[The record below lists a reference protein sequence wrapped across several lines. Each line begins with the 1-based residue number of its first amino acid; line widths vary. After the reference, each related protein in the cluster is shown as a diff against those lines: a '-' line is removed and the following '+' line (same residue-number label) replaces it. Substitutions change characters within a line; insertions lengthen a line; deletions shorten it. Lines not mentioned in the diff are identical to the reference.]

1 MTYKEEELKRV
12 YAKRLSFIIFLGC
25 FFWLIFVVRLFY
37 LQVAKSEEYKKIAL
51 NQHQLKMKLEAKRGV
66 IYDRN
71 LQVLAFNLP
80 TRSFFAVPG
89 EIKNLNLTS
98 KRISSI
104 TREPEKEIKNRLF
117 EASHPKGG
125 KEKRKFFVW
134 IKRKTEKDEEKKL
147 SSLGLPGIYSMNE
160 TKRYYPYYPLA
171 RDVLGFTDI
180 DNQGLAGVEYNHNR
194 VLKGVDGEGA
204 FLRDALGNS
213 YRTWEY
219 PITEPRPGLS
229 LVLTLDL
236 NLQSILEEEL
246 KKAIEK
252 TSSDGGSGVLMD
264 PKTGEILAMAY
275 QSRDDMTLPSKNRVI
290 ADNFEPGSTFKIVTA
305 CAALEEKVKKPEDKI
320 WAEQGKFKVG
330 KKIIHDVHSY
340 GWLTFKECVVFSS
353 NIGMS
358 KIALQLGKYKVFKY
372 AQNFGFGSK
381 TGLELPGESRGQLSL
396 SDKRSDIS
404 LCNLAIGQ
412 GVATTALQLISAYA
426 AIANRGAMM
435 KPFIVKKIMD
445 EEGNIIREF
454 HPTKVRDVVSRKTA
468 QIMIDFLKD
477 VVSTGTGKPA
487 QMEGIN
493 IAGKTGTAQ
502 KAKTNG
508 RGYEDKYVASFV
520 GFFPA
525 EEPKIVGL
533 ITLDNPKGAH
543 FGSQTAAPAFKEI
556 ASKIIPLQQKPL
568 LDSETKIA
576 YAKGV
581 SASLTGQTGEK
592 EIAKGLTS
600 VTQGLS
606 LEKSKYSLGK
616 PEGLYSNGG
625 KENGINQLAIYVEK
639 GKEQIQL
646 PDVSGL
652 TVREAVYILSVN
664 QIKFKLI
671 GSGVVTAQIPP
682 AGTILFPGEICEIK
696 CEPK

>member
-1 MTYKEEELKRV
+1 MTYKEEELKRI

-37 LQVAKSEEYKKIAL
+37 LQVAKSEEYKNIAL
-51 NQHQLKMKLEAKRGV
+51 NQHKLKMKLEAKRGA

-71 LQVLAFNLP
+71 KQVLAFNLP

-89 EIKNLNLTS
+89 EIKDLYSTG
-98 KRISSI
+98 KKISLI
-104 TREPEKEIKNRLF
+104 TREPEKEIKKRLF
-117 EASHPKGG
+117 EASHPKSG
-125 KEKRKFFVW
+125 KEKRKYFVW
-134 IKRKTEKDEEKKL
+134 IRRKIEKDEEKKL
-147 SSLGLPGIYSMNE
+147 SALQLPGVYSMNE
-160 TKRYYPYYPLA
+160 TKRYYPCYPLA

-180 DNQGLAGVEYNHNR
+180 DNQGLAGLEYYHNGL
-194 VLKGVDGEGA
+194 LKGVDGEGA

-219 PITEPRPGLS
+219 PIAEPRPGLS

-252 TSSDGGSGVLMD
+252 TSSDGGSGILMD

-275 QSRDDMTLPSKNRVI
+275 QSQIDTTLPSKNRVI
-290 ADNFEPGSTFKIVTA
+290 SDNFEPGSTFKMVTA

-330 KKIIHDVHSY
+330 KRIIHDVHSY
-340 GWLTFKECVVFSS
+340 GWLTFRECVVFSS

-358 KIALQLGKYKVFKY
+358 KIALELGKSKVFKY

-404 LCNLAIGQ
+404 LCNFAIGQ

-426 AIANRGAMM
+426 AIANGGALM
-435 KPFIVKKIMD
+435 KPFIVKRIMD

-454 HPTKVRDVVSRKTA
+454 HPIKVRDAVSRKTA
-468 QIMIDFLKD
+468 QTMIDFLKD
-477 VVSTGTGKPA
+477 VVSTGTGTPA
-487 QMEGIN
+487 QVEGIN
-493 IAGKTGTAQ
+493 VAGKTGTAQ
-502 KAKTNG
+502 KPKTNG

-556 ASKIIPLQQKPL
+556 ASRIIPLQQEPL
-568 LDSETKIA
+568 LANGIKV
-576 YAKGV
+576 V
-581 SASLTGQTGEK
+581 S
-592 EIAKGLTS
+592 
-600 VTQGLS
+600 TQGGSHQEMGS
-606 LEKSKYSLGK
+606 LEKSKYSLNK
-616 PEGLYSNGG
+616 PKGSYADGG
-625 KENGINQLAIYVEK
+625 KENNINQMTVCVAK
-639 GKEQIQL
+639 GEEQNQTQPQGAFAL
-646 PDVSGL
+646 PDVLGL
-652 TVREAVYILSVN
+652 TIREAVYILSVN
-664 QIKFKLI
+664 QIKFKLT
-671 GSGVVTAQIPP
+671 GSGTVAAQVPP
-682 AGTILFPGEICEIK
+682 AGTILTPDEICEIK

>member
-1 MTYKEEELKRV
+1 MTYKEEELKRI
-12 YAKRLSFIIFLGC
+12 YQKRLSFIIFLGC

-125 KEKRKFFVW
+125 KEKRKLFVW

-147 SSLGLPGIYSMNE
+147 SSLGLLGIYSMNE

-180 DNQGLAGVEYNHNR
+180 DNQGLAGVEYYHNR

-219 PITEPRPGLS
+219 PITEPRPGMS

-252 TSSDGGSGVLMD
+252 TSSDGGSGILMD
-264 PKTGEILAMAY
+264 PKTGEILAMVY
-275 QSRDDMTLPSKNRVI
+275 QSPKDTTLPSKNRVI
-290 ADNFEPGSTFKIVTA
+290 SDNFEPGSTFKIVTA

-320 WAEQGKFKVG
+320 WAEQGKFRVG
-330 KKIIHDVHSY
+330 KRIMHDVHSY

-556 ASKIIPLQQKPL
+556 ASRIIPLQQKPL

-606 LEKSKYSLGK
+606 LERSKSSLGK
-616 PEGLYSNGG
+616 PKGLYSNGG